1 MTQPSIRIYER
12 ADDGTVTDLQQEFD
26 LSSFA
31 GQMPA
36 IGDTIVVPGVLQGLD
51 RHELAN
57 RRFWTV
63 VERVFNPRDLEGYV
77 ALVVEERTPSRREA
91 AVVTG

>member
-12 ADDGTVTDLQQEFD
+12 AADGTVTDLQQEFD
-26 LSSFA
+26 PSFFA
-31 GQMPA
+31 DQMPG

-57 RRFWTV
+57 RRLWTV
-63 VERVFNPRDLEGYV
+63 VERVFNPLDLEGYV
-77 ALVVEERTPSRREA
+77 ALIVQERTPTRNEA
-91 AVVTG
+91 AFVTG